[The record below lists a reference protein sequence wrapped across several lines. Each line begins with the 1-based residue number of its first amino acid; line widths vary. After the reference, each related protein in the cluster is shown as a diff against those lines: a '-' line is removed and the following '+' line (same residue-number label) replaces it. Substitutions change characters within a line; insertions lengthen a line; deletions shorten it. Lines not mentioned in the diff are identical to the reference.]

1 MKKLF
6 WTFLL
11 CLVFFLTGCTAFQST
26 SQEPTLPSNDLEV
39 IQNQLDALDER
50 LTQMEEKLNSLSD
63 EIYQISKNNSYA
75 YDMAKSLKDQYNNI
89 DSRVVTLE
97 NYLYEGR
104 SSESIDKLLD
114 LDQRVQS
121 LENQINNGSQKNSS
135 NYQNTELDQR
145 VLQLEV
151 QISELQ
157 NVVNN
162 IPKSDQKILLDSMN
176 SLTEKVNNLEQSF
189 QNSEF
194 YFLENGNLKELV
206 QQEVDKLDLE
216 KYVENIVDYK
226 TEETV
231 SKFYYKNQSENILN
245 VKSLENKVLSL
256 EKEVNNVKYDLQ
268 KVVIQPSDS
277 LNEKY
282 LGQIQNIEM
291 KIQQLYRSVGEAE
304 SSYMFENSNEVR
316 YQVKPGDTLISI
328 SNAFKLGNNGVQII
342 LQANNL
348 QSTNIKVGQELIIP
362 VNNIEEYIRWP
373 FPKTSLSNYEKVVVR
388 FGERSAGGISSGIG
402 VLVQTEQVY
411 PILPGRVLE
420 TGKLANNNWYIKID
434 HGNAIISIIGNIKT
448 PYVDEGKWVDSNT
461 SLGIVNAG
469 SIVTVEL
476 WKNGEP
482 RDPLKLF
489 YNIIGDFKATYYTEW
504 DDKLVF
510 SPTFRLTRS
519 GEKPTPYK
527 TIAADPD
534 VLPLGT
540 IVYIPELSDLP
551 NNGYFEVQDTGAKV
565 LGNKIDIY
573 VNDVRLA
580 NNSLQNLTLYKVG
593 KKSGV

>member
-1 MKKLF
+1 MKRLF
-6 WTFLL
+6 WIFLL
-11 CLVFFLTGCTAFQST
+11 GLAFFLSGCTVFQPT
-26 SQEPTLPSNDLEV
+26 SQEPTLPNKDLEL
-39 IQNQLDALDER
+39 IQNHLDALDER

-75 YDMAKSLKDQYNNI
+75 YDMAKSLKDQYTNI

-104 SSESIDKLLD
+104 STESIDKLLD
-114 LDQRVQS
+114 LDQRVRS
-121 LENQINNGSQKNSS
+121 LEGQINNVSQKKVN
-135 NYQNTELDQR
+135 NFTNTDLDQKI
-145 VLQLEV
+145 LQLEV
-151 QISELQ
+151 QIAELQ

-162 IPKSDQKILLDSMN
+162 IPKNDQKILLDTVN
-176 SLTEKVNNLEQSF
+176 SLTEKVNNLEKSF

-194 YFLENGNLKELV
+194 YFLENGNIKELV
-206 QQEVDKLDLE
+206 QQEVDKLNLE

-231 SKFYYKNQSENILN
+231 SKFYYKNQSTEILN
-245 VKSLENKVLSL
+245 VKTLENQVSSLSKEL
-256 EKEVNNVKYDLQ
+256 ENVKYDLQ
-268 KVVIQPSDS
+268 KVITQPPNS

-282 LGQIQNIEM
+282 FGQIQNIEM
-291 KIQQLYRSVGEAE
+291 KIDQLYKSVGEAE
-304 SSYMFENSNEVR
+304 ASYLFENSNEVR
-316 YQVKPGDTLISI
+316 YKVKSGDTLISI
-328 SNAFKLGNNGVQII
+328 SNAFNLGNKGVQII
-342 LQANNL
+342 QQANNL

-373 FPKTSLSNYEKVVVR
+373 FPKTSLSNYENIVVR
-388 FGERSAGGISSGIG
+388 FGERNAAGVSSGIG

-411 PILPGRVLE
+411 PVLPGRVIE
-420 TGKLANNNWYIKID
+420 TGKLPNASWYIKTD
-434 HGNAIISIIGNIKT
+434 HGNSIVSVIGNIKT

-461 SLGIVNAG
+461 SLGITQAG
-469 SIVTVEL
+469 SIVMVEL

-489 YNIIGDFKATYYTEW
+489 YNRIGDFQATYYTEW
-504 DDKLVF
+504 DDKLVY
-510 SPTFRLTRS
+510 SPTFRLTKS

-527 TIAADPD
+527 TIASDPD

-551 NNGYFEVQDTGAKV
+551 NKGYFEVQDTGAKV

-580 NNSLQNLTLYKVG
+580 NNSLQNLTVYVVG
-593 KKSGV
+593 RKSDV

>member
-1 MKKLF
+1 MRKLF
-6 WTFLL
+6 WIFLL
-11 CLVFFLTGCTAFQST
+11 SLVFFLSGCTVFQPT
-26 SQEPTLPSNDLEV
+26 SQETTLPSENLEL
-39 IQNQLDALDER
+39 IQNQLDELDER
-50 LTQMEEKLNSLSD
+50 LTQMEEKLNTLSD

-75 YDMAKSLKDQYNNI
+75 YDMTKSLKDQYTNI

-121 LENQINNGSQKNSS
+121 LEDQINNVSQKNV
-135 NYQNTELDQR
+135 NNTINTDLNQR
-145 VLQLEV
+145 VSQLEI
-151 QISELQ
+151 QITELQ

-162 IPKSDQKILLDSMN
+162 IPKNDQKILLDSVN
-176 SLTEKVNNLEQSF
+176 SLTEKVNSLEQSF
-189 QNSEF
+189 KNSEF
-194 YFLENGNLKELV
+194 YFLENGNIKELV
-206 QQEVDKLDLE
+206 QQEVDKLNLE

-231 SKFYYKNQSENILN
+231 SKFYYKNQSEDILN
-245 VKSLENKVLSL
+245 VKSLENMVASL
-256 EKEVNNVKYDLQ
+256 DKEVDNIKYELQ
-268 KVVIQPSDS
+268 KVITQPPNS

-291 KIQQLYRSVGEAE
+291 KIDQLYSSVGEAE
-304 SSYMFENSNEVR
+304 ANYLFENSNEVR
-316 YQVKPGDTLISI
+316 YQVKSGDTLISI

-373 FPKTSLSNYEKVVVR
+373 FPKTSPANYKNVVVR
-388 FGERSAGGISSGIG
+388 FGERNAAGVSSGIG

-411 PILPGRVLE
+411 PVLPGRVIE
-420 TGKLANNNWYIKID
+420 TGKLSNNNWYIKVD
-434 HGNAIISIIGNIKT
+434 HGNAIISVIGNLKT

-461 SLGIVNAG
+461 SLGIAQAG

-489 YNIIGDFKATYYTEW
+489 YNMIGEFQATYYTEW
-504 DDKLVF
+504 DDKLVY

-580 NNSLQNLTLYKVG
+580 NNSLQNLTVYVVG
-593 KKSGV
+593 RKSDV

>member
-1 MKKLF
+1 M
-6 WTFLL
+6 T
-11 CLVFFLTGCTAFQST
+11 
-26 SQEPTLPSNDLEV
+26 
-39 IQNQLDALDER
+39 
-50 LTQMEEKLNSLSD
+50 
-63 EIYQISKNNSYA
+63 
-75 YDMAKSLKDQYNNI
+75 KSLKDQYTNI

-121 LENQINNGSQKNSS
+121 LENQINNLSQQKVN
-135 NYQNTELDQR
+135 NFTNTDLDQR
-145 VLQLEV
+145 VSQLEI

-162 IPKSDQKILLDSMN
+162 IPKNDQTILLDTVS
-176 SLTEKVNNLEQSF
+176 SLTEKVNNLEKSF

-194 YFLENGNLKELV
+194 YFLENGNIKELV
-206 QQEVDKLDLE
+206 QQEVDKLNLE

-231 SKFYYKNQSENILN
+231 SKFYYQNQSKDILN
-245 VKSLENKVLSL
+245 IKSLENTVASL
-256 EKEVNNVKYDLQ
+256 DKEVENLKYDLQ
-268 KVVIQPSDS
+268 KVITQPSNS

-291 KIQQLYRSVGEAE
+291 KIDELYRSVGDAE
-304 SSYMFENSNEVR
+304 VSYLFENSNEVR
-316 YQVKPGDTLISI
+316 YQVKSGDTLISI

-373 FPKTSLSNYEKVVVR
+373 FPKTSLSEYEKIVVR
-388 FGERSAGGISSGIG
+388 FGERNAAGISSGIG

-411 PILPGRVLE
+411 PVLPGRVIE

-461 SLGIVNAG
+461 SLGIANAG

-489 YNIIGDFKATYYTEW
+489 YHMIGEFQATYYTEW
-504 DDKLVF
+504 DDKLVY

-519 GEKPTPYK
+519 GEKPTSYK

-580 NNSLQNLTLYKVG
+580 NNSLQNLTIYVVG
-593 KKSGV
+593 RKSNV

>member
-1 MKKLF
+1 VRKFF
-6 WTFLL
+6 WIFLIG
-11 CLVFFLTGCTAFQST
+11 LVFFLSGCTVFQPA
-26 SQEPTLPSNDLEV
+26 SQEITLPSEDLV
-39 IQNQLDALDER
+39 TIQNQLDALDKR
-50 LTQMEEKLNSLSD
+50 LTQMEEKFNTLSD
-63 EIYQISKNNSYA
+63 EIYQISKNNGYA
-75 YDMAKSLKDQYNNI
+75 FDMTKSLKDQYTNI

-121 LENQINNGSQKNSS
+121 LENQINNLSLQKVN
-135 NYQNTELDQR
+135 NFTNTDLDQR
-145 VLQLEV
+145 VSQLEI

-162 IPKSDQKILLDSMN
+162 IPKNDQTILLDTVS
-176 SLTEKVNNLEQSF
+176 SLTEKVNNLEKSF

-194 YFLENGNLKELV
+194 YFLENGNIKELV
-206 QQEVDKLDLE
+206 QQEVDKLNLE

-231 SKFYYKNQSENILN
+231 SKFYYQNQSKDILN
-245 VKSLENKVLSL
+245 IKSLENTVASL
-256 EKEVNNVKYDLQ
+256 DKEVENLKYDLQ
-268 KVVIQPSDS
+268 KVITQPSNS

-291 KIQQLYRSVGEAE
+291 KIDELYRSVGDTEV
-304 SSYMFENSNEVR
+304 SYLFENSNEVR
-316 YQVKPGDTLISI
+316 YQVKSGDTLISI

-373 FPKTSLSNYEKVVVR
+373 FPKTSLSEYEKIVVR
-388 FGERSAGGISSGIG
+388 FGERNAAGISSGIG

-411 PILPGRVLE
+411 PVLPGRVIE

-461 SLGIVNAG
+461 SLGIANAG

-489 YNIIGDFKATYYTEW
+489 YHMIGEFQATYYTEW
-504 DDKLVF
+504 DDKLVY

-519 GEKPTPYK
+519 GEKPTSYK

-580 NNSLQNLTLYKVG
+580 NNSLQNLTVYVVG
-593 KKSGV
+593 RKTDV

>member
-1 MKKLF
+1 
-6 WTFLL
+6 
-11 CLVFFLTGCTAFQST
+11 
-26 SQEPTLPSNDLEV
+26 
-39 IQNQLDALDER
+39 LDALDER
-50 LTQMEEKLNSLSD
+50 LTQMEEKINSLSD

-75 YDMAKSLKDQYNNI
+75 YDMTKSLKDQYTNI

-121 LENQINNGSQKNSS
+121 LENQIKNVSQQKVNNFT
-135 NYQNTELDQR
+135 NTDLDQR
-145 VLQLEV
+145 VSKLEI
-151 QISELQ
+151 QITELQ

-162 IPKSDQKILLDSMN
+162 IPKNDQKILLDTVN

-194 YFLENGNLKELV
+194 YFLENGNIKELV
-206 QQEVDKLDLE
+206 QEEVDKLNLE

-231 SKFYYKNQSENILN
+231 SKFYYQNQSEDILN
-245 VKSLENKVLSL
+245 VKSLENKVVSL
-256 EKEVNNVKYDLQ
+256 NKEVDNVKYDLQ
-268 KVVIQPSDS
+268 KVITQPPNSF
-277 LNEKY
+277 NEKY

-291 KIQQLYRSVGEAE
+291 KIDQLYRSVGAAEA
-304 SSYMFENSNEVR
+304 SYLFENSNEVR
-316 YQVKPGDTLISI
+316 YQVKSGDTLISI
-328 SNAFKLGNNGVQII
+328 SNAFKLGNKGVQII

-373 FPKTSLSNYEKVVVR
+373 FPKTSLANYENVVVR
-388 FGERSAGGISSGIG
+388 FGERNAGGVSSGIG

-411 PILPGRVLE
+411 PVLPGRVIE

-434 HGNAIISIIGNIKT
+434 HGNSIVSVIGNIKT
-448 PYVDEGKWVDSNT
+448 PYIDEGKWVDSNT
-461 SLGIVNAG
+461 SLGIANAG

-489 YNIIGDFKATYYTEW
+489 YNMIGDFQATYYTEW
-504 DDKLVF
+504 DDKLVY

-551 NNGYFEVQDTGAKV
+551 NKGYFEVQDTGAKV
-565 LGNKIDIY
+565 LG
-573 VNDVRLA
+573 
-580 NNSLQNLTLYKVG
+580 
-593 KKSGV
+593 